1 MKSYKITHLSI
12 AFVLLVALSVAIILA
27 VILRHIDSL
36 SEAQSKFESDEAN
49 KELNLALVAID
60 NHIEKVKNNINN
72 WGETK
77 QQFVNREFYQLWKDM
92 RVSGSGILPAEFDGL
107 ALYDK
112 NGKIFATPSKN
123 KPMPLSIIEGQ
134 PYLQK
139 YTRQGDEY
147 WLYVFPVMA
156 LDLTGL
162 NENKEIIL
170 GYAGMIFSLKK
181 MFSSVSDFKFI
192 DTDSVSSVY
201 ENESMF
207 NFNNLNE
214 SMTYDVKDDLYRRE
228 LISTT
233 KDALL
238 RLVIFVSLSMLVAVF
253 AIHRFLVKPLKNISL
268 EINKIYYD
276 SHLSKLPSKA
286 LSPQSIVELESVRR
300 SFNDYQSRIMLLNEN
315 LELNN
320 KEFFRIAHEDS
331 LTSAF
336 NRRAFEDDWD
346 EYNKQ
351 GNNELYA
358 VLIFDCD
365 NFKPINDSFGHA
377 VGDEVIRNIAKV
389 LMGSIGA
396 NNKLYRLGGDEF
408 STLLKKQ
415 TEKDVLAM
423 AELCRRDILAHDFR
437 KYGLSE
443 SISVSVG
450 IAFSIVGEMK
460 FADIMKQADLAM
472 YKAKKPGETSIVIYT
487 EDLST
492 VESISSTNTV
502 NAVFAAIKDTNKINM
517 RYQPVVKLPSLEGSY
532 VEALVKIEH
541 ENESYMPGAIFPIV
555 EGRNLDVEFDIA
567 VITAIERDLSS
578 DYFPA
583 EQGVSLNLSAPS
595 VINTRVID
603 LLVKIKINHPK
614 IKFIIEITETAL
626 ITQIEKASKNI
637 NQLRSSGCLI
647 ALDDFGSGYSS
658 LRYLTSM
665 PVDIIKFDITMIHLL
680 ESENEEHRNMI
691 EKISELILELGYDV
705 VAEGIETESL
715 LEKVISLGFA
725 YAQGYYTGRP
735 EVLSKI

>member
-12 AFVLLVALSVAIILA
+12 AFVLLIALSITVMLT
-27 VILRHIDSL
+27 VILRHMDSI
-36 SEAQSKFESDEAN
+36 SDAQGKFESEEAK
-49 KELNLALVAID
+49 KELLHALVEID
-60 NHIEKVKNNINN
+60 NNIVKVQSNINN

-77 QQFVNREFYQLWKDM
+77 QQFVNREFYQIWKEM
-92 RVSGSGILPAEFDGL
+92 RVSDSGILPAEFDDL

-112 NGKIFATPSKN
+112 KGNIFATPSKN
-123 KPMPLSIIEGQ
+123 NPMPRSIIQGQ
-134 PYLQK
+134 SYLQK
-139 YTRQGDEY
+139 YMQDGDEV
-147 WLYVFPVMA
+147 WLYVFPVLA
-156 LDLTGL
+156 VDLTGL

-170 GYAGMIFSLKK
+170 GYAGVIFSLKK
-181 MFSSVSDFKFI
+181 MLSSLSDFNFI
-192 DTDSVSSVY
+192 DIDSVRSNY
-201 ENESMF
+201 EIKSIF
-207 NFNNLNE
+207 NFDNLND
-214 SMTYDVKDDLYRRE
+214 SITYDIKDDLYRKE

-233 KDALL
+233 NDALL
-238 RLVIFVSLSMLVAVF
+238 RLGLFVGISMLLAVF
-253 AIHRFLVKPLKNISL
+253 AIHRFLVKPLKNMSL
-268 EINKIYYD
+268 EINTLYYD
-276 SHLSKLPSKA
+276 NHLSMLPSKE
-286 LSPQSIVELESVRR
+286 LSPQPIMELESVRR

-336 NRRAFEDDWD
+336 NRRAFEDDWG

-351 GNNELYA
+351 GNDESYA

-365 NFKPINDSFGHA
+365 NFKPINDSYGHA
-377 VGDEVIRNIAKV
+377 VGDAVIRNISKI
-389 LMGSIGA
+389 LMASIGT

-408 STLLKKQ
+408 STLLKNQ
-415 TEKDVLAM
+415 SEKEVLAM
-423 AELCRRDILAHDFR
+423 AELCRRDILIHDFR
-437 KYGLSE
+437 RYGLSE

-450 IAFSIVGEMK
+450 IAFSKVGEMK

-472 YKAKKPGETSIVIYT
+472 YKAKRPGENSIVIYT

-492 VESISSTNTV
+492 VESISSRNTV
-502 NAVFAAIKDTNKINM
+502 NAVFAAIKNTDKINM
-517 RYQPVVKLPSLEGSY
+517 RYQPVVKLPSLKRSY

-555 EGRNLDVEFDIA
+555 EGRNLDVEFDLSVIA
-567 VITAIERDLSS
+567 AVESDLSS
-578 DYFPA
+578 SSFPA
-583 EQGVSLNLSAPS
+583 DQGVSLNLSAPS

-626 ITQIEKASKNI
+626 ITQIKKASKNI
-637 NQLRSSGCLI
+637 NQLRSSGYLI

-691 EKISELILELGYDV
+691 EKITELIIELGYDV
-705 VAEGIETESL
+705 VAEGIETQSL
-715 LEKVISLGFA
+715 LDKVIALGFA
-725 YAQGYYTGRP
+725 YSQGYYTGRP
-735 EVLSKI
+735 EILRN